1 MRIDVDFKIED
12 HMPDIIWE
20 IRKRI
25 DNWVEQENHSY
36 RSHMWTEE
44 DQKEL
49 DQKIEF
55 AQKVSILLCDIW

>member
-1 MRIDVDFKIED
+1 MRIDVDFKIEE
-12 HMPDIIWE
+12 HMSDIIWE

-36 RSHMWTEE
+36 RSHMWSEE

-55 AQKVSILLCDIW
+55 AKKVSTLLYDI